1 VTITEISHKNT
12 KYAPAERESPDK
24 LRNQIEIFKNNEIL
38 NLFLK
43 KIPAIFLILNKYRQ
57 AVYMSEGAL
66 EFTGLE
72 SLTPIIGKRP
82 GEILGC
88 IHHDEEDGG
97 CGTSESC
104 TYCGAVNV
112 VLESQKG
119 QSSVQDCRL
128 TCMPNNISYDLRIW
142 AAPLEINQEDFTAIT
157 IQDIS
162 NEKRRA
168 IYEKIFFH
176 DIVNTLSGLTGVL
189 QLLRNNPDKINIRE
203 NIDKLDFFIN
213 SIIGEVNF
221 QRMLTAA
228 EKNSLQLELLS
239 FRSLDFLK
247 ELIKSYMNHPLARF
261 KKIQIDPNSDNI
273 EIVSD
278 KIVLRRVMRNMINN
292 ALEATEENGHILV
305 GSKAKGDKIEFW
317 ANNRGL
323 IPPEVSLQIFQRSFS
338 TKGRNRGLGTYSMK
352 LLSSFLYGT
361 VEFMSSKEEGTTFKV
376 ILPVKKKKS

>member
-1 VTITEISHKNT
+1 MIALEISQKNT
-12 KYAPAERESPDK
+12 KYAPAERESPENLK
-24 LRNQIEIFKNNEIL
+24 NQVEIFKNNDIL
-38 NLFLK
+38 NKFLK

-57 AVYMSEGAL
+57 VIYMSEGAL

-72 SLTPIIGKRP
+72 NLTPIIGKRP

-88 IHHDEEDGG
+88 IHHEEEEGG

-119 QSSVQDCRL
+119 KSSVQDCRL
-128 TCMPNNISYDLRIW
+128 TCMPNEISYDLRLW
-142 AAPLEINQEDFTAIT
+142 AAPLEINGDTFTAVT

-176 DIVNTLSGLTGVL
+176 DIVNTLSSLTGIL

-203 NIDKLDFFIN
+203 NLDKLDYFIEN
-213 SIIGEVNF
+213 IVGEVDF

-228 EKNSLQLELLS
+228 ENNSLELELSS
-239 FRSLDFLK
+239 FKTLDFLEK
-247 ELIKSYMNHPLARF
+247 LIKSYINHSLARL
-261 KKIQIDPNSDNI
+261 KEIQIDPNSDNV

-278 KIVLRRVMRNMINN
+278 HIVLRRIIRNMINN
-292 ALEATEENGHILV
+292 ALEATDENGWISV
-305 GSKAKGDKIEFW
+305 GCNAKEDKIEFW
-317 ANNRGL
+317 VNNKGIL
-323 IPPEVSLQIFQRSFS
+323 PPEISLQIFQRSFS

-352 LLSSFLYGT
+352 LLSSFLDGNI
-361 VEFMSSKEEGTTFKV
+361 EFTSSKEVGTTFKATFP
-376 ILPVKKKKS
+376 IK

>member
-1 VTITEISHKNT
+1 VIRIEISHKTT
-12 KYAPAERESPDK
+12 KYATAERELPEK
-24 LRNQIEIFKNNEIL
+24 LKNQIEMFKNNEIL
-38 NLFLK
+38 NKFLN

-66 EFTGLE
+66 EFTGVE

-119 QSSVQDCRL
+119 QTSVQDCRL
-128 TCMPNNISYDLRIW
+128 TCMPNDRSYDLRIW

-168 IYEKIFFH
+168 VYEKIFFH

-213 SIIGEVNF
+213 DIIGEVNF
-221 QRMLTAA
+221 QRMLTTA

-247 ELIKSYMNHPLARF
+247 EMIKSYINHPLARF
-261 KKIQIDPNSDNI
+261 KEIQIDPNSENI

-278 KIVLRRVMRNMINN
+278 QIVLRRVMRNMMNN
-292 ALEATEENGHILV
+292 AFEATEENGCVLV
-305 GSKAKGDKIEFW
+305 GCKAKGDKIEFW
-317 ANNRGL
+317 VNNRGF

-352 LLSSFLYGT
+352 LLSSFLDAN
-361 VEFMSSKEEGTTFKV
+361 VEFMSTKEEGTTFKV
-376 ILPVKKKKS
+376 ILPVKIKK